1 VSASAPDIES
11 PRPLIETGADGDT
24 LKFIG
29 AVLTANARQSATVYD
44 RVLDNYEEDRATWAA
59 RYLRAIQA
67 LESIARTTSLHERDT
82 DLFDRIDDLLADQGY
97 HPSSADDVIERYAE
111 RTLMRE
117 AEDAKAKAETEAGQ

>member
-1 VSASAPDIES
+1 MSASAPDVER
-11 PRPLIETGADGDT
+11 PRPLTETGADGKT

-29 AVLTANARQSATVYD
+29 DVLTASARQTTAVYD

-67 LESIARTTSLHERDT
+67 LESIARTTSPHERDT
-82 DLFDRIDDLLADQGY
+82 DLFDRINDLLADQGY
-97 HPSSADDVIERYAE
+97 YPSSASDVLERYEE
-111 RTLMRE
+111 RKLMRE